1 VHGGH
6 VPISAALMIVGAT
19 FCFSSLDSIVKHLA
33 GTYPVPLLVWARWMF
48 QVGATAMWLGPK
60 MRLGLVRTTRLKLQ
74 IARGVTLVVCGLL
87 FMTAL
92 RSMPLADATAL
103 NYTSPVLVL
112 VLSRFYLRE
121 RLTPA
126 RIAFIVAGICG
137 MLLIVQPGS
146 GIFRGASLL
155 VLLAACIYA
164 SYQILTRLAAAE
176 DPRVSLFYPSL
187 VSIVLLTPL
196 LPFLD
201 IGPDMPWR
209 DALLVCCAGLLG
221 TAGHFLFIL
230 AFQRAPASALTPFT
244 YMQLVWAMLLGFVLF
259 GDLPNAASTVGML
272 IIAGSGL
279 AMALFEQRHRRATPP
294 EPPAVD

>member
-1 VHGGH
+1 MHAAH
-6 VPISAALMIVGAT
+6 VPVSAALLVVGAT
-19 FCFSSLDSIVKHLA
+19 LCFSSLDSIVKHLA
-33 GTYPVPLLVWARWMF
+33 ASYPVPLLVWARWMF
-48 QVGATAMWLGPK
+48 QVGATAAWLGPRMK
-60 MRLGLVRTTRLKLQ
+60 LGLVRTKRVKLQ

-112 VLSRFYLRE
+112 VLSRVYLRE

-126 RIAFIVAGICG
+126 RIAFIVAGITG

-146 GIFRGASLL
+146 EIFRGASLL

-164 SYQILTRLAAAE
+164 AYQILTRLAASE
-176 DPRVSLFYPSL
+176 DPRVSLFYPAL
-187 VSIVLLTPL
+187 VSIALLTPL
-196 LPFLD
+196 LPFLHLT
-201 IGPDMPWR
+201 PSMPWR
-209 DALLVCCAGLLG
+209 DALLVCAAGLLG
-221 TAGHFLFIL
+221 TLGHFLFIL

-244 YMQLVWAMLLGFVLF
+244 YMQLVWAMMLGWVLF
-259 GDLPNAASTVGML
+259 GDLPDAASTVGML
-272 IIAGSGL
+272 VIAGSGL
-279 AMALFEQRHRRATPP
+279 AMALYERRRGRGVPP